1 MSKLQEYFSG
11 GKKVDSDHP
20 LVKLL
25 ESRRI
30 KGEEARLEVRRPRA
44 ALGFEP
50 AMMSLHFLNEDGG
63 LGDYKAEPWDPELN
77 QSFIQRHVRAIDEN
91 SEVTRFALGLAAALE
106 RPESRYGDGFFN
118 GSLVAVID
126 DGPLG
131 SLPPI
136 QALRRHI
143 TSNRA
148 YANGQSF
155 NDCKTMIRDAL
166 QDRWHELKDD
176 LKYPADDADR
186 VLAEALAAYLDER
199 FTVTDRKRLGW
210 LAE

>member
-1 MSKLQEYFSG
+1 MSQLQEYFSG

-20 LVKLL
+20 LVRLL
-25 ESRRI
+25 ESRRA
-30 KGEEARLEVRRPRA
+30 KGDEARLEIRRPRA

-50 AMMSLHFLNEDGG
+50 AMMYLHFLNGDGEVE
-63 LGDYKAEPWDPELN
+63 DYKTEQWDPELN
-77 QSFIQRHVRAIDEN
+77 QSLIQRHVRAIDEN

-126 DGPLG
+126 DGPL
-131 SLPPI
+131 SALPPI
-136 QALRRHI
+136 QVLRRHI

-148 YANGQSF
+148 CADGQSF
-155 NDCKTMIRDAL
+155 NDCTTMIRDAL

-176 LKYPADDADR
+176 LNYPADDADR

-199 FTVTDRKRLGW
+199 FTISDRKRLGW